1 MSEGARVGLLYP
13 TPNAGEDDF
22 LDLAGQLEPALDV
35 EVVYV
40 PWPDDV
46 DDLAALTLAQVID
59 ALRRLGS
66 VAHLE
71 RVLPEALAG
80 RDVDV
85 VAFAVTSAS
94 FLDGAAGVEEQLRTL
109 ARISGRPATSTT
121 AAYQQAI
128 RHLGL
133 RKVALASVYDA
144 DVSDHFVERVRE
156 AGAEIVRRVDA
167 AAGSDRALAAWPPD
181 RIVDLVQR
189 SADPAAEAVLL
200 PETALHA
207 CHLTGELE
215 RAAGGPVLTATQ
227 VTLWSAA
234 RLLNVPAVSPTA
246 GPLFVPNGT
255 E

>member
-1 MSEGARVGLLYP
+1 MGLLYP
-13 TPNAGEDDF
+13 TPDAGEDDF
-22 LDLAGQLEPALDV
+22 LDLAGQLEPVLDV

-46 DDLAALTLAQVID
+46 EDLAALSLAQVID

-66 VAHLE
+66 APHLE

-80 RDVDV
+80 REVDV

-94 FLDGAAGVEEQLRTL
+94 FLDGPAGVEDQLRTL
-109 ARISGRPATSTT
+109 TRLSGCPATSTT

-128 RHLGL
+128 GHLGL
-133 RKVALASVYDA
+133 REVALASVYDA

-156 AGAEIVRRVDA
+156 AGAEIVHRVDA

-189 SADPAAEAVLL
+189 SAHPAAEAVLL
-200 PETALHA
+200 PETALHT
-207 CHLTGELE
+207 CHLTGDLE
-215 RAAGGPVLTATQ
+215 RAAGCPVLTATQ

-246 GPLFVPNGT
+246 GPLFASAAM